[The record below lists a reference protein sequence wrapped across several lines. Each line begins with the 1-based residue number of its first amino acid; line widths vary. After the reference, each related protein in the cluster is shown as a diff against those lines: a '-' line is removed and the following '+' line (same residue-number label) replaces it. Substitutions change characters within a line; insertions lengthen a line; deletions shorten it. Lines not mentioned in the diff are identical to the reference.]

1 MKTPDLSQLVVQIE
15 SRIHYTFTDKNQIQ
29 LALTHRS
36 FSGTDARSIDNNQRL
51 EFLGDAVLQ
60 LIITL
65 ELYQRYREHDEGPL
79 TKARAQLVNRRTL
92 AALAKNIDLGSCL
105 LMSRGEELS
114 GGRERPSALAD
125 AFEAIVGAVFMD
137 AGYDR
142 TRDFVLECFSA
153 HLGELKILPNLENP
167 KGELQEYLQIQSN
180 QPPRYELINVNG
192 PDHDRTFECA
202 VFHDDREMG
211 RGHGKSKKEAEFN
224 AAAEALE
231 NFRTNQGS
239 SEMK

>member
-1 MKTPDLSQLVVQIE
+1 MPDP
-15 SRIHYTFTDKNQIQ
+15 
-29 LALTHRS
+29 LT
-36 FSGTDARSIDNNQRL
+36 TTNVL

-65 ELYQRYREHDEGPL
+65 ELYQRYDEHDEGPL

-92 AALAKNIDLGSCL
+92 AALAKDIDLGPNL

-125 AFEAIVGAVFMD
+125 AFEAIVGAVFID

-142 TRDFVLECFSA
+142 AKEFVLKCFSS
-153 HLGELKILPNLENP
+153 HFGELQILPNLENP

-180 QPPRYELINVNG
+180 QPPHYELLNVSG
-192 PDHDRTFECA
+192 PDHDRSFECA
-202 VFHDDREMG
+202 VLHSEKELG
-211 RGHGKSKKEAEFN
+211 RGSGKSKKEAEFN
-224 AAAEALE
+224 AATEAL
-231 NFRTNQGS
+231 TNIRANLHPGES
-239 SEMK
+239 KG